1 MAYLLLRLYLITS
14 HSRQARSNFAGLGI
28 GLSLVRRFT
37 QTHGGTVTAARK
49 GLTRGSTFTLRLPL
63 LIDAAPISAPPPQP
77 SVAATRRRIL
87 VVDDNVESTESL
99 VLLLQM
105 EGHDVRAALD
115 GHSAI
120 ATAMA
125 FHPQVVLR
133 SIGLPDIDGLEIARH
148 LRTLAETK
156 QALMIA
162 LTGYTQQEDRQHC
175 LDAGFDYHVVKPLD
189 IERLRALIASGVAV

>member
-1 MAYLLLRLYLITS
+1 M
-14 HSRQARSNFAGLGI
+14 
-28 GLSLVRRFT
+28 RRFT

-49 GLTRGSTFTLRLPL
+49 DLTRGSTFTLRLPL

-105 EGHDVRAALD
+105 EGHDARAALD

-125 FHPQVVLR
+125 FTRKWYCAISAYRTWMDWR
-133 SIGLPDIDGLEIARH
+133 SRDTCVR
-148 LRTLAETK
+148 
-156 QALMIA
+156 
-162 LTGYTQQEDRQHC
+162 
-175 LDAGFDYHVVKPLD
+175 
-189 IERLRALIASGVAV
+189 